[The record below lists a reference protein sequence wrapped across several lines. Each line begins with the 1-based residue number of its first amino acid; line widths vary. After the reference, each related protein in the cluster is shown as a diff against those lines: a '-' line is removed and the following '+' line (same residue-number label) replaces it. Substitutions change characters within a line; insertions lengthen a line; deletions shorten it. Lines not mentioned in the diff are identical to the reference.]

1 MDESS
6 KKDANAPKK
15 REIVMRKLVALICA
29 TMAFPTLVFADDVKL
44 DVQHFW
50 QDDACWCGVAAAE
63 ILEQYVK
70 GDDWAYRDDRQSTLA
85 ELSGKV
91 GTYQGAGAD
100 PICGPLGGMD
110 HNDMLD
116 QLVRRLGNGYSYR
129 SNAISNGMSANLH
142 GEFLRMVDG
151 VNQPVIVNG
160 HTRYA
165 DGSKALNQHWYVVIG
180 YRDADNN
187 SNTLDPD
194 NDGYFVHD
202 PAHNSPAAG
211 RLNTLSPGKFVSHR
225 NFVSLLTESNGRVHW
240 FKR

>member
-1 MDESS
+1 
-6 KKDANAPKK
+6 
-15 REIVMRKLVALICA
+15 MRRALVTVIAAL
-29 TMAFPTLVFADDVKL
+29 AFPSFASADDVRL

-70 GDDWAYRDDRQSTLA
+70 GDGWAYRDDRQATLA
-85 ELSGKV
+85 ELSGRV
-91 GTYQGAGAD
+91 GTYQGADAD
-100 PICGPLGGMD
+100 PICGLLGGMD
-110 HNDMLD
+110 HMDMLD
-116 QLVRRLGNGYSYR
+116 QLTRRLGDGYSYR
-129 SNAISNGMSANLH
+129 SNATSNGMSANLH
-142 GEFLRMVDG
+142 GEFLRMIDS

-165 DGSKALNQHWYVVIG
+165 DGSKALSQHWYVVIG
-180 YRDADNN
+180 YRDGDNN
-187 SNTLDPD
+187 PNTLDAD

-225 NFVSLLTESNGRVHW
+225 NFVTLLTERDGRVNW